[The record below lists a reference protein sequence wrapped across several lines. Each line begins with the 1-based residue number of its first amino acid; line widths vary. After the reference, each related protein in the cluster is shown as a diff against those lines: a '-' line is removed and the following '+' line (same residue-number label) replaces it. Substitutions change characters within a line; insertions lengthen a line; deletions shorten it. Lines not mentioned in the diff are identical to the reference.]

1 MEHDKTF
8 FQDND
13 VLITKSRIVIFGK
26 TYAMRNISSVS
37 ITQESKLFLKI
48 SSTIMLVFALSG
60 FFLKEYLIGIIA
72 LGIAVIMLLNSKDE
86 YIVVI
91 SSNSGDNNA
100 LKSKNRDYIESIIE
114 AINEAIIFRGLVLFF
129 KINEYNNVRC

>member
-1 MEHDKTF
+1 MEHDKIF

-13 VLITKSRIVIFGK
+13 VLITQSRIVIFGK

-48 SSTIMLVFALSG
+48 SSTIILVFALSG
-60 FFLKEYLIGIIA
+60 FFLEEYLIGIIA

-114 AINEAIIFRGLVLFF
+114 AINEAIIFRG
-129 KINEYNNVRC
+129 

>member
-1 MEHDKTF
+1 MDNDKTF

-13 VLITKSRIVIFGK
+13 VLITQSRIVIFGK

-48 SSTIMLVFALSG
+48 SSIIMLIFALSG

-100 LKSKNRDYIESIIE
+100 LKSKNRDYIESIIA
-114 AINEAIIFRGLVLFF
+114 AINEAIIFRG
-129 KINEYNNVRC
+129 

>member
-1 MEHDKTF
+1 MEHDKIF

-13 VLITKSRIVIFGK
+13 VLITQSRIVIFGK

-60 FFLKEYLIGIIA
+60 FFLKEYLIGLIA

-114 AINEAIIFRGLVLFF
+114 AINEAIIFRG
-129 KINEYNNVRC
+129 